1 MPTTEYRIYV
11 KGMLSFVKFTQQ
23 EFEKVCSAMDTLK
36 VNYTTEIIEL
46 I

>member
-11 KGMLSFVKFTQQ
+11 KGILSFVKFTRQ
-23 EFEKVCSAMDTLK
+23 EFERVCSDMNTLG
-36 VNYTTEIIEL
+36 VNYTTEIIDL

>member
-11 KGMLSFVKFTQQ
+11 KGILSFVKFTKR
-23 EFEKVCSAMDTLK
+23 EFERICSDMDKLN
-36 VNYTTEIIEL
+36 VNYTTEIVDL